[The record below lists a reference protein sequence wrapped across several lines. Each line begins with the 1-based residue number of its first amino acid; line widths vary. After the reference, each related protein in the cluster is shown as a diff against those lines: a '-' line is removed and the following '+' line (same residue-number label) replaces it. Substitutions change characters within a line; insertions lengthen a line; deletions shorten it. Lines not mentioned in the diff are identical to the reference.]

1 MAEETKEAWAV
12 LVNTDLD
19 EGRGR
24 QYVKHLCEMEV
35 TAVRKAHKADVQGT
49 NGTVV
54 RVDLVKRNNTWF
66 GPVEIERPTSDDQ
79 KSQLV
84 IDAKRKA
91 EEKARSLGLTEDE
104 LAALRTEIETSGDR
118 STASS

>member
-12 LVNTDLD
+12 LVNTDLT

-24 QYVKHLCEMEV
+24 RYVKHLCEMEA
-35 TAVRKAHKADVQGT
+35 TAVRRAHKADVQGS
-49 NGTVV
+49 NGMVV
-54 RVDLVKRNNTWF
+54 PVELVKRNNTWL

-79 KSQLV
+79 KTQLV

-91 EEKARSLGLTEDE
+91 EEKARSLGLTDDE
-104 LAALRTEIETSGDR
+104 LAALRR
-118 STASS
+118 

>member
-1 MAEETKEAWAV
+1 MAEETKQAWAV
-12 LVNTDLD
+12 FVNTDLI

-24 QYVKHLCEMEV
+24 QYVKHLCEMEA
-35 TAVRKAHKADVQGT
+35 TAVRRAHKADVQGA

-66 GPVEIERPTSDDQ
+66 GPVDIEKPTSDDQ

-84 IDAKRKA
+84 IDAKRNA
-91 EEKARSLGLTEDE
+91 EEKARSLGLTDEE
-104 LAALRTEIETSGDR
+104 LAALRR
-118 STASS
+118 